1 MRALSKAKFT
11 PFSRG
16 HRQDGVSL
24 VEVMVAFLVLSIG
37 LLGLAMLQAKSL
49 RMNTDAYLRSQA
61 TLITNELIESMR
73 LNPAGNYVAAAAPSA
88 CGACTGAIKAAND
101 DLIRWYQA
109 QSNLLPAP
117 ATPSSISRSGSEYTI
132 TMNWRERDRDV
143 SQIWKVTL

>member
-1 MRALSKAKFT
+1 MIDSNKPLLNQTGK
-11 PFSRG
+11 P
-16 HRQDGVSL
+16 HRQAGATL

-73 LNPAGNYVAAAAPSA
+73 SNPTGNYTAASKPAP
-88 CGACTGAIKAAND
+88 CGGCTGATKMANE

-109 QSNLLPAP
+109 QADLLPPP
-117 ATPSSISRSGSEYTI
+117 ATPSSITPSGTEFIITI
-132 TMNWRERDRDV
+132 NWRERDRDV
-143 SQIWKVTL
+143 KQEWHVNL